1 MICQIFDIKII
12 LSTQFLNL
20 RQTPLHSNQE
30 KKGLFMSKNLVKSF
44 PGFRPDFKLTD
55 QGVIKIAR
63 PCQNI
68 IEPYNPKADVPDYL
82 SLVNHDYELEKKVY
96 EKIIAKEEARLNDL
110 VRRLKDLK
118 MSVIIVFQGRDAA
131 GKSGATKRI
140 VEGLGWDWRILGV
153 VPVGAPNEE
162 ERNQNYLL
170 RFFEKDRMP
179 GFGEVRVFDRGWPE
193 DVLVVP
199 VMKYASEV
207 HVENCYPEIRSME
220 WMLRRSRSVVVKL
233 WLDITKDEQ
242 KKRFDER
249 QSDPQKRHKY
259 QESDR
264 IAREHWDDYTLWAN
278 RMFYWHGTD
287 HAPWYL
293 VPANDKRFSRVAC
306 LRTINNAIAEEIK
319 KPFRKI

>member
-1 MICQIFDIKII
+1 
-12 LSTQFLNL
+12 LA
-20 RQTPLHSNQE
+20 
-30 KKGLFMSKNLVKSF
+30 
-44 PGFRPDFKLTD
+44 D
-55 QGVIKIAR
+55 QGIIKIAR
-63 PCQNI
+63 TFKNI
-68 IEPYNPKADVPDYL
+68 IEPYDGDADVPDYL
-82 SLVNHDYELEKKVY
+82 SLVNHDFALDKKPYEKALEK
-96 EKIIAKEEARLNDL
+96 EETKLNDL

-118 MSVIIVFQGRDAA
+118 ITVIVVFQGRDAA

-140 VEGLGWDWRILGV
+140 VEGLDWDWRILGV

-199 VMKYASEV
+199 IMKYASEK
-207 HVENCYPEIRSME
+207 HVENSFPEIRSME
-220 WMLRRSRSVVVKL
+220 WMLRRSRAVVVKL

-242 KKRFDER
+242 KKRFDAR
-249 QSDPQKRHKY
+249 QADKRKRHKY

-264 IAREHWDDYTLWAN
+264 IAREHWDDYTQWAN

-287 HAPWYL
+287 FAPWYL
-293 VPANDKRFSRVAC
+293 IPANDKRYSRVAC
-306 LRTINNAIAEEIK
+306 LRVINNAIAKEIK
-319 KPFRKI
+319 KPFRGI